1 MTMSHER
8 LGFVTKLKSQNKKR
22 RKKKKKKKM
31 GIHLGMM
38 PLAQVER
45 MFSRT
50 EVVDL
55 Q

>member
-22 RKKKKKKKM
+22 RKKKKKM